1 MQKAVTR
8 SNGWQGRSAD
18 RQLSHIRGVPD
29 RRQFI
34 KYLRFQLNE
43 LSAENGHHT
52 FEHICRE
59 VARARLA
66 TNLVP
71 ATGPV
76 AGGGDAGRDFE
87 TFKSYLPKQLG
98 EHGALGT
105 AATATDSGT
114 PDW

>member
-1 MQKAVTR
+1 
-8 SNGWQGRSAD
+8 
-18 RQLSHIRGVPD
+18 VPD
-29 RRQFI
+29 RRQLI